1 MGSGLPGVPAV
12 MRRCLARGP
21 MPDTPLPAPSGEWAR
36 MPSEEA
42 LQRAV
47 RALEA
52 NNIHAVVVADG
63 AAARAEVLRLIP
75 AGSEV
80 MNVTSTT
87 LDLIGVSRD
96 IMESGRYDAVRKR
109 IYAVPKEQVEKARRD
124 NAAPDWVVG
133 SVHAVT
139 EDGHV
144 AVASQ
149 SGSQIPLYA
158 ATAKNVVWV
167 VGAQKIVPDLEAAQ
181 RRLREH
187 ALPLED
193 DRARQAYGRGSAINL
208 MLVMNRAPR
217 PGRITMILV
226 RQPLGF

>member
-1 MGSGLPGVPAV
+1 MAGWLRGEGLLGA
-12 MRRCLARGP
+12 P
-21 MPDTPLPAPSGEWAR
+21 MPDTPLAPPSGEWAR
-36 MPSEEA
+36 MPSEDA
-42 LQRAV
+42 LQRTV

-52 NNIHAVVVADG
+52 NNIHAIVVADG
-63 AAARAEVLRLIP
+63 AAAREEVLRLIP
-75 AGSEV
+75 AGAEV

-87 LDLIGVSRD
+87 LDTIGVSRD

-109 IYAVPKEQVEKARRD
+109 IYAVPKDQVDKARRD
-124 NAAPDWVVG
+124 NVAPDWVVG

-149 SGSQIPLYA
+149 SGSQLPFYA

-167 VGAQKIVPDLEAAQ
+167 VGAQKVVANLEAAE

-193 DRARQAYGRGSAINL
+193 ARARQAYGRGSAINL
-208 MLVMNRAPR
+208 MLVVNRAPR
-217 PGRITMILV
+217 PGRITMVLV
-226 RQPLGF
+226 RESIGF